1 MPILIDTT
9 LLAPET
15 LTNILSEF
23 ILRNGTD
30 YGMHEIQLDKKI
42 EQLRQQINHKKLV
55 LVYDEDSASCT
66 LLPPDQAPL

>member
-1 MPILIDTT
+1 MPILINTT

-30 YGMHEIQLDKKI
+30 YGIHEIQLDKKI

-55 LVYDEDSASCT
+55 LVYDEDSAS
-66 LLPPDQAPL
+66 